1 MIYFLHFFFELK
13 HLDSSI
19 FEAWV
24 VAHHSV
30 FAETGDI
37 AKIKP
42 KFKIIAKSERMI
54 SVFVNFEMLS
64 VLKCSNFY
72 ILLGFK
78 PVRGNLTCLGSD
90 QPLNN
95 A

>member
-1 MIYFLHFFFELK
+1 ME
-13 HLDSSI
+13 
-19 FEAWV
+19 E

-54 SVFVNFEMLS
+54 SVFKEKVFTYSRPTVNQL
-64 VLKCSNFY
+64 VIN
-72 ILLGFK
+72 
-78 PVRGNLTCLGSD
+78 
-90 QPLNN
+90 
-95 A
+95 

>member
-1 MIYFLHFFFELK
+1 MLAAFFFLIYFLHFFFELK

-19 FEAWV
+19 SAPVEE

-30 FAETGDI
+30 FAETGEI

-54 SVFVNFEMLS
+54 SVFKEKVFTHSRTTVNII
-64 VLKCSNFY
+64 Y
-72 ILLGFK
+72 
-78 PVRGNLTCLGSD
+78 
-90 QPLNN
+90 
-95 A
+95 